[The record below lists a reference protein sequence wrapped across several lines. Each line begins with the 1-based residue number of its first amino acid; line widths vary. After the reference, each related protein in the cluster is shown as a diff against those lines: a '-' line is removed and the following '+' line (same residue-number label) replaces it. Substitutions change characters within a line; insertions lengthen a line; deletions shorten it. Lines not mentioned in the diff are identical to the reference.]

1 MVVLAISSQPRA
13 ITNKEKRTMNTVLL
27 IGRILFAL
35 MFVSAGINHFTKA
48 EAMTGYA
55 TFKKVPAPKVANL
68 VSGLLLVASGLSI
81 ILGIYADLGAL
92 VVAIL
97 LIAMALKMHD
107 FWAQADAQ
115 AKQTETINFFKNI
128 SMAGGALILFAV
140 AATEGS
146 DYGWALTES
155 LWQFAK

>member
-35 MFVSAGINHFTKA
+35 MFVSGGINHFTKA